1 MKYKNVVKNIFNYE
15 KGLLLNTHKKIN
27 TITCLTMISHK
38 SGSAIT
44 AIASRKIFAFSSV
57 YAWLSL
63 TFIDV
68 YKKKPTKN
76 IDIVIT
82 LYSLLVSIFIS
93 FFSLVLLCSF
103 SVNLQH

>member
-15 KGLLLNTHKKIN
+15 KGLLLNTQKKIN

-44 AIASRKIFAFSSV
+44 AIASGKIFAFSSV

-63 TFIDV
+63 TFVDV
-68 YKKKPTKN
+68 YKKTDKKHS
-76 IDIVIT
+76 
-82 LYSLLVSIFIS
+82 YCHHFIQS
-93 FFSLVLLCSF
+93 FSLHL
-103 SVNLQH
+103 H